1 MSIIN
6 INSPTNNLQRQ
17 MANIQV
23 MNIAIDYKKVN
34 VSKNTDRAYEGKL
47 KDFLQYCDVLHP
59 DDMNPRPSRCFIFFI
74 IVLTG
79 RKKTHIQKN
88 VLSN

>member
-1 MSIIN
+1 MNMNDPS
-6 INSPTNNLQRQ
+6 NNLKRRLDLLD
-17 MANIQV
+17 AKV
-23 MNIAIDYKKVN
+23 TIDCKRVKA
-34 VSKNTDRAYEGKL
+34 SKNTDRAYEGKL